1 VVECEDAGTV
11 VLEGRRAG
19 AGPTASAVV
28 ADLIDIARG
37 SRVPVLGV
45 PAAALADHPSA
56 PMSAHRGS
64 YYIRLMVVDRP
75 GVLADIAAVLRD
87 HEISI
92 EALIQ
97 RARNPGQAVP
107 IVLTSHE
114 TTEAAMTA
122 ALARI
127 GGLAAVLEPPRMIR
141 IERP

>member
-1 VVECEDAGTV
+1 
-11 VLEGRRAG
+11 
-19 AGPTASAVV
+19 
-28 ADLIDIARG
+28 
-37 SRVPVLGV
+37 
-45 PAAALADHPSA
+45 
-56 PMSAHRGS
+56 MSAHRGS

-87 HEISI
+87 HEVSI

-122 ALARI
+122 ALSRI
-127 GGLAAVLEPPRMIR
+127 ATLAAVLEQPRMIR
-141 IERP
+141 IERL

>member
-1 VVECEDAGTV
+1 MA
-11 VLEGRRAG
+11 
-19 AGPTASAVV
+19 
-28 ADLIDIARG
+28 
-37 SRVPVLGV
+37 
-45 PAAALADHPSA
+45 
-56 PMSAHRGS
+56 AHRGS

-75 GVLADIAAVLRD
+75 GVLADISAVLRD
-87 HEISI
+87 HEVSI

-127 GGLAAVLEPPRMIR
+127 ARLDTVLEPPRMIR
-141 IERP
+141 IEKL